1 MGRNIPAYHDYNNY
15 NHKKHPVALSLTFL
29 IACIA
34 ATIAVVWS
42 LCGALSR
49 KKPPG
54 GAPVGDDETP
64 PSQKRNHPE
73 KFPSSPPPAK
83 PEFTPLTPQPEAEE
97 EDGSIIIKNDGIRRY
112 GNFSRPLPP
121 PPSRSASCHVRSHS
135 QPVKL
140 ESSVSERVSTSSMM
154 MMMRQGSRRDNN
166 NSNNKMKY
174 LKHEDSVWKK
184 AIILGEKCRVPDED
198 EEAIVYDEKG
208 KRISTY
214 HPKTKS
220 NAFEILSRQNSIAEE
235 EEEKFIIHNA

>member
-1 MGRNIPAYHDYNNY
+1 MGRNIPSYHDY
-15 NHKKHPVALSLTFL
+15 HKKHPIVLSLTFL

-112 GNFSRPLPP
+112 GTFSRPLPP

-154 MMMRQGSRRDNN
+154 IMMRQGSRRGDQ
-166 NSNNKMKY
+166 KY

-235 EEEKFIIHNA
+235 EEKFIIHNE